1 MASYVAPLIRGY
13 KAGADLSALQ
23 YRFVKVGT
31 ADDEVI
37 VCGANEKSVGILMN
51 APTSGKRAEVA
62 VGGGAKIKLS
72 EALSALDLV
81 TPDANGDG
89 EQVDL
94 ADEWCGAMLM
104 EGGADNDVV
113 ECLVKH
119 FYSSKSDV

>member
-1 MASYVAPLIRGY
+1 MASHAQPVI
-13 KAGADLSALQ
+13 KSFIAGADLSALQ
-23 YRFVKVGT
+23 FRFVKIGAT
-31 ADDEVI
+31 DKEVI
-37 VCGANEKSVGILMN
+37 VCGANEKSIGILMN
-51 APTSGKRAEVA
+51 DPASGETAEVA
-62 VGGGAKIKLS
+62 IGGGAKIKLS
-72 EALSALDLV
+72 EALVALDLV

-94 ADEWCGAMLM
+94 ADEWCGAMLT